1 MEFGKKYATLNEKL
15 QCLYEEAYSLM
26 QEDTNSELFQNIV
39 AKVNKTYC
47 DQEQV
52 LLQISDPAVKDS
64 LVNEVQ
70 TLHESKAKFDQ
81 KASQWLER
89 ANVDASKVASILSVS
104 RSLRSKT
111 RSNISCSSSVLKAR
125 AVAKEEV
132 ARLRLV
138 QLQEKQS
145 LLEAEAAF
153 KRKRD
158 AEEAELRRMALEA
171 ELKRITIEAN
181 LKRQREAEEAE
192 LERNRELLKATHELK
207 EASIERQVFEEELER
222 GGYIPADD
230 VLPETSQPLTP
241 SPGKLLEKSLVFSN
255 PLNLDYDFNVNAI
268 DQPSAERD
276 RPATQKL
283 DGSNDIDR
291 VSELQIPSETRP
303 QLRESMNAVVDVM
316 KEAMA
321 KPNLELF
328 KFDGNPTTYSR
339 FIFTFETAIEQSE
352 PDDRRKLL
360 YLIQHCTGKAKSLIE
375 YCLLLNPAEGLAK
388 AKQVLYENFGKK
400 NTIARAYIKTLLDG
414 PDIKYD
420 DSNALISL
428 SQKLEECSTTL
439 EHLHYFSDL
448 NCSENIAKIVR
459 RLPASLQTRW
469 LRFSAAIESE
479 GREPNFVD
487 LKRFVLSEANI
498 VKSSY
503 STAVGQKSKKTVGQK
518 VTKFSTH
525 STLVSGA
532 KNQQSL
538 TNKCAFCLSN
548 HSLWDCSEF
557 RRKPVQERLQFM
569 RQKRLCDNCGKRGHV
584 AKYCFSRPACTV
596 VGCNRKHHSLLHCSR
611 REASPAT
618 PCSASTSTKSAT
630 ATPAPTAQPTTN
642 ATSNF
647 TGASA
652 VKSNSNVFLNVIPVE
667 VVTCGKSMMTYAFLD
682 QGSTTSLCD
691 KRLLDQLQVSG
702 EPAKF
707 SISTVN
713 EQTLR
718 QGCKVNLTVCSLAGN
733 ETLVLRDVLSV
744 DRLPVSPNPSLST
757 DELKAWPHLQNISF
771 PVVQGEVLLLI
782 GLNAP
787 EAFWVAEERR
797 GATDQPYAVRTTLG
811 WSIVGP
817 KFIGNQES
825 SVSVNFVSTSEQLI
839 NSQIECLWRL
849 DRVPSRQSYDTSMS
863 KEDRY
868 ALQLLQNSK
877 SVVDGHYQVALPW
890 RPGAPRLKNNYE
902 QARVRLSY
910 LKRRLMKDSSLK
922 SRYVDAVS
930 SYISQGHAE
939 QVEPELESDTK
950 WYLPHH
956 PVLHPHKPKIRV
968 VFDCGAEFAG
978 NSLNSQ
984 LLKGPDFMSSL
995 IGVLTRF
1002 RKENVAVVG
1011 DIKEMFH
1018 QVFVDPKDRQY
1029 LRFLWWPGGDLT
1041 SEPVTHQMN
1050 VHLFGATSSPAC
1062 AQFSLLQ
1069 SAEDQKNE
1077 FDDEVR
1083 QLIRRNFYMDD
1094 CLFSAPT
1101 IGEVVRL
1108 AHEVSELLRKRGF
1121 QLTKWIVKGAGT
1133 VRKVLGACL
1142 FCKRRNVSFGVQYM
1156 ADLPLCRVTSGN
1168 APFYFT
1174 GIDFFGP
1181 IMVKQNRSQV
1191 KRYGCVFTCLT
1202 MRAVHLEVGFSLE
1215 TDAFINVLRR
1225 FIIRRGKP
1233 HMFYSDNGTNIV
1245 GGYKEL
1251 RRSLQELNQSV
1262 IEEQLKQQQIR
1273 WNFNPPYASHVGG
1286 IWERVIR
1293 SIKRVLSAI
1302 TTQQPLTDD
1311 ALLTLFSEAE
1321 HVVNSRPLTPITMY
1335 PEGEEPLTP
1344 NHLLMFRPTAQQ
1356 APGKFDCKDNFVRK
1370 RWRQIQY
1377 LSDLF
1382 WHRWRREYLQTLQT
1396 RQKWSGVKPNFAIGD
1411 VVLLADTASPRGK
1424 WPLGR
1429 IIQIFPDDLGHVRQV
1444 MVKSQNKTF
1453 RRPIS
1458 KPCKLI

>member
-1 MEFGKKYATLNEKL
+1 
-15 QCLYEEAYSLM
+15 M
-26 QEDTNSELFQNIV
+26 QEDTNSEIFQNIV

-81 KASQWLER
+81 KASQWLEQ
-89 ANVDASKVASILSVS
+89 ANVDGSKVASILSVS

-125 AVAKEEV
+125 AVAKKEV

-145 LLEAEAAF
+145 LLGAEAAF

-158 AEEAELRRMALEA
+158 AEEAELRRMALEEKLKRDA
-171 ELKRITIEAN
+171 EEAELRRIALEEELKRITMEAN

-241 SPGKLLEKSLVFSN
+241 SPGKLLEKSLVYSN

-321 KPNLELF
+321 KPNLKLF

-352 PDDRRKLL
+352 PDDRKKLL

-375 YCLLLNPAEGLAK
+375 YCLFLNPAEGLAK

-448 NCSENIAKIVR
+448 NCFENIAKIVR

-487 LKRFVLSEANI
+487 LKRFVLNEANI

-538 TNKCAFCLSN
+538 NNKCAFCLSN

-557 RRKPVQERLQFM
+557 RRKLVQERLQFM

-611 REASPAT
+611 REESPAT
-618 PCSASTSTKSAT
+618 PCSASTSTNSAT
-630 ATPAPTAQPTTN
+630 ATPAQTAQPTT
-642 ATSNF
+642 TTTTNF

-718 QGCKVNLTVCSLAGN
+718 QGCKVNLTVCSLAGY

-744 DRLPVSPNPSLST
+744 DRLPVSPNPSLSS

-902 QARVRLSY
+902 QARIRLSY

-922 SRYVDAVS
+922 SSYVDAVS
-930 SYISQGHAE
+930 SYILQGHAE
-939 QVEPELESDTK
+939 QVDPELESDTK

-956 PVLHPHKPKIRV
+956 PVLHPHKPKLRV

-1029 LRFLWWPGGDLT
+1029 QRFLWWPGGDLT

-1094 CLFSAPT
+1094 CLFSAPM

-1108 AHEVSELLRKRGF
+1108 AHEVSELLRERGF

-1156 ADLPLCRVTSGN
+1156 ADLPLYRVTSGN

-1174 GIDFFGP
+1174 GFDFFGP
-1181 IMVKQNRSQV
+1181 VMVKQNRSQV

-1225 FIIRRGKP
+1225 FINRRGKP

-1251 RRSLQELNQSV
+1251 RRSLQELDQSV

-1273 WNFNPPYASHVGG
+1273 WNFNPPYASHMGG

-1321 HVVNSRPLTPITMY
+1321 HVVNSRPLTPITMN

-1356 APGKFDCKDNFVRK
+1356 APGKFDCKDNFVHK

-1458 KPCKLI
+1458 KLCKLI